1 MFYIKKL
8 GRQELGSPKP
18 DGKVSRGRYML
29 ISQKS
34 EDFFPLLS
42 ETELNDVILIPIVS
56 PETNEK
62 VYCSYVYHNSKFHPS
77 KFTGQPRNEFR
88 LYMNNGIDP
97 KRRYFQPNDIVVF
110 QRIETDELI
119 PIYEFFLFRE
129 PNKNYIILNEIVE
142 QSNLKGGHAL
152 YKEELDFLPST
163 SYHEDISIVIPD
175 EVKRDAAKKQKEI
188 QDDTSIDKLEET
200 KGANLFNS
208 VSFRDF
214 VLLGYERKCA
224 ITETS
229 ISYNSLINLEAA
241 HIKPKAHNGSF
252 LPCNGIAMS
261 RDMHWA
267 FDKGMF
273 YITDDYKVKVHKDV
287 VDTLLGKYNDKT
299 ILLPKEDFF
308 KPEKKYLE
316 HHRENVFGLFK
327 HSGMIKAMKET
338 P

>member
-8 GRQELGSPKP
+8 GRQELESPKP
-18 DGKVSRGRYML
+18 DGTVARGRYML

-56 PETNEK
+56 PETKEK
-62 VYCSYVYHNSKFHPS
+62 IYCSYVYHNSKFHPD
-77 KFTGQPRNEFR
+77 KFTEQPRNEFR
-88 LYMNNGIDP
+88 IYLNSGIDP

-129 PNKNYIILNEIVE
+129 PDENYSTLNNIVE
-142 QSNLKGGHAL
+142 SSELRGGHAL
-152 YKEELDFLPST
+152 YKEELNFLPVSAYNENIAT
-163 SYHEDISIVIPD
+163 VIPD
-175 EVKRDAAKKQKEI
+175 EVKRDVVKKQKEI
-188 QDDTSIDKLEET
+188 EKDISNGELEET

-229 ISYNSLINLEAA
+229 ISYSSLINLEAA
-241 HIKPKAHNGSF
+241 HIKPKSHKGSF

-261 RDMHWA
+261 RDIHWA

-273 YITDDYKVKVHKDV
+273 YITDDYKVKVHEDV
-287 VDTLLGKYNDKT
+287 IDTLLGQYNDKMIFT
-299 ILLPKEDFF
+299 PKEDFF
-308 KPEKKYLE
+308 KPEKRYLE
-316 HHRENVFGLFK
+316 HHRKNVFGLFK
-327 HSGMIKAMKET
+327 HSGMIKGIE
-338 P
+338 